1 MEDLILLEDLTLLKT
16 IYKFNATPSKS
27 QWQFLQNIKKK
38 KILRFIWNNERPGT
52 AKVVLKKN
60 KAGGLPLPDFKI
72 YLFKAAVI
80 ITVYYRHKD
89 RHQPTEQNTEPRI
102 KLSHIQSTYLQQGC
116 QEDTMGKR
124 QPLQQM
130 VLGKL
135 NIHEQNNKTRPLS
148 YTRHKNKLRIGSRL
162 KHQT

>member
-1 MEDLILLEDLTLLKT
+1 MLEDLTLLKT

-38 KILRFIWNNERPGT
+38 KILKFIWNNERPGT

-60 KAGGLPLPDFKI
+60 KAGSLPLPDFKI

-102 KLSHIQSTYLQQGC
+102 KLTYTVNLSSTRVPRRHNG
-116 QEDTMGKR
+116 EKTASSTNGAGKTEY
-124 QPLQQM
+124 P
-130 VLGKL
+130 
-135 NIHEQNNKTRPLS
+135 
-148 YTRHKNKLRIGSRL
+148 
-162 KHQT
+162 